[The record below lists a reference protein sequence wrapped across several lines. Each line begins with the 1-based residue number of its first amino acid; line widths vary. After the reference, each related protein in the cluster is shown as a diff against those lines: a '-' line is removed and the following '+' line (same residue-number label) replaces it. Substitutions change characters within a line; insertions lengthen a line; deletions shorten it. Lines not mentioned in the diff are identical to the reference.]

1 MKFKVLLHKKADKFL
16 RELKPEEKKRI
27 IDKLRQLE
35 DFPVTRLEIVKI
47 AGEENTFRLRIGNH
61 RALFKVYGQEKII
74 VTIKLDIRKRIYR

>member
-35 DFPVTRLEIVKI
+35 DFPATRLEIVKI
-47 AGEENTFRLRIGNH
+47 AGEENTLGY
-61 RALFKVYGQEKII
+61 AWEII
-74 VTIKLDIRKRIYR
+74 ERYSKSTSKKK

>member
-35 DFPVTRLEIVKI
+35 DFPVTRLDIVKI
-47 AGEENTFRLRIGNH
+47 AGEENTFRLRLGN
-61 RALFKVYGQEKII
+61 
-74 VTIKLDIRKRIYR
+74 